1 MLILLQLRNVASFVN
16 SLQEQ
21 EKKKKEKEKRS
32 IFSYLLQKTKNKLF
46 IHLFI
51 LSYLSL
57 KSSVEEKKRA
67 KINCKN

>member
-32 IFSYLLQKTKNKLF
+32 ILF

-51 LSYLSL
+51 LSCLSL